1 MKQTCS
7 VPDSELSLPP
17 VYRVSIRHWAAL
29 EGGGEAWGTLAS
41 LAERQT
47 AVVSGGVPYSPWSY
61 GSLAYAVPLY
71 C

>member
-1 MKQTCS
+1 MKQICS

-47 AVVSGGVPYSPWSY
+47 AQSY
-61 GSLAYAVPLY
+61 GSLAYAVPVY